1 MQKPAS
7 ENEDS
12 CKTARKNVCSPFF
25 QKTGMV
31 ESAIGTEVRRIMAAQ
46 KQGCP
51 PKEVSDTRLRI
62 ADLLKSRK
70 KSQADLAAATGISES
85 TISRFVSGNTDKLS
99 TENIVAIARFFNVST
114 DFIMCLTDVER
125 PSSSEIQALGFSVK
139 AGERLIQKTV
149 DPETLSLLIE
159 MPLFAKLI
167 NQLKLLREGT
177 YAANYGSINGILKQA
192 CCILDEFTINDPDDR
207 RAAKEMIENMR
218 ALRPAPLQVETAHIE
233 ETFHLIM
240 EDIKKGALKYSQEY
254 EKLTSEIMGQ
264 ITSNLRKRL
273 NNPMKLQ
280 GITPEMIAD
289 SVVASLARLELDEEK
304 QAEIRSTMLKLCSDP
319 HRLAEQNK
327 PESESQHEGSGS
339 NLLPD

>member
-1 MQKPAS
+1 
-7 ENEDS
+7 
-12 CKTARKNVCSPFF
+12 
-25 QKTGMV
+25 
-31 ESAIGTEVRRIMAAQ
+31 MAVQ

-99 TENIVAIARFFNVST
+99 TENIVAIARYFNVST
-114 DFIMCLTDVER
+114 DYILCLTDVER
-125 PSSSEIQALGFSVK
+125 PSSSEIQQLGFSVK
-139 AGERLIQKTV
+139 AGERLIQKTF

-167 NQLKLLREGT
+167 NQLKMLREGT
-177 YAANYGSINGILKQA
+177 YAANYGSLNGILKQA
-192 CCILDEFTINDPDDR
+192 CCILDEFTLNDPDDR
-207 RAAKEMIENMR
+207 RAGKELVEDLR

-254 EKLTSEIMGQ
+254 EKLTSDIMGQ
-264 ITSNLRKRL
+264 IVSNIRKRL
-273 NNPMKLQ
+273 NNPTKLQ
-280 GITPEMIAD
+280 GVTPEMIAD
-289 SVVASLARLELDEEK
+289 SVMTYLAPLGLDEEK
-304 QAEIRSTMLKLCSDP
+304 QAEIRSTMVTLCTDP
-319 HRLAEQNK
+319 HVLAEKAEAISKEHDQ
-327 PESESQHEGSGS
+327 
-339 NLLPD
+339 PDE